1 MRKDRKKSL
10 RCCGWLLAS
19 LLFGM
24 AGLTGCKDREAEFLK
39 AEVQEADVQAEYE
52 QEIEVQEAE
61 ARKTEVQ
68 DAAQEMGM
76 EVGEEDSS
84 EKEPARIFV
93 DVCGA
98 VANPGVYELE
108 EGSRIFQAV
117 EAAGGYLPEA
127 AEYYLNRAKSLSD
140 GQQIYVPTK
149 TELEEA
155 KENGGNPV
163 FAAAPEAEAEEA
175 GNSQGADSASGNFSG
190 EGTSNRVNLNTADE
204 SQLTTLTGIGNSKAK
219 AIIAYR
225 EANGGFSS
233 IEEIMNVEGIK
244 EGTFARIKDE
254 IEVG

>member
-1 MRKDRKKSL
+1 M
-10 RCCGWLLAS
+10 
-19 LLFGM
+19 
-24 AGLTGCKDREAEFLK
+24 
-39 AEVQEADVQAEYE
+39 
-52 QEIEVQEAE
+52 
-61 ARKTEVQ
+61 
-68 DAAQEMGM
+68 
-76 EVGEEDSS
+76 
-84 EKEPARIFV
+84 
-93 DVCGA
+93 
-98 VANPGVYELE
+98 
-108 EGSRIFQAV
+108 